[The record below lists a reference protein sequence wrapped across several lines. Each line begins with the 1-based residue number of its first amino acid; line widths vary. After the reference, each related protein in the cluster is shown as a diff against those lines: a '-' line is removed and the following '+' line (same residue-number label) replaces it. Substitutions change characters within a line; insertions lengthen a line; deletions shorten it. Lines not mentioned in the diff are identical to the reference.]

1 MSDYNND
8 SRSPKKVVRSPE
20 YIRIK
25 VVEEEYNNEMYFSL
39 AMTTEMWKLK
49 KSYAKREDVRVSSL
63 RFFFE
68 GKHID
73 DEHTPKDLGMTEDDI
88 IEVYQAG
95 RPVVGPRPE
104 NRNSEFSETKVAGH
118 KKPSPPLATT
128 PVTKRVAS
136 NSLEEGEI
144 EIVPKSK
151 NCDNIIS
158 SSTTT
163 KEKIMYKDTPSSPI
177 KMDFDEKKQK
187 VDGENSKEK
196 PRSSHKSSGKFFFLL
211 NCKITIFQ
219 ILMKISFVTRFT

>member
-39 AMTTEMWKLK
+39 AMSTEMWKLK

-118 KKPSPPLATT
+118 KKPSPPLETT
-128 PVTKRVAS
+128 PVTKRRVAS

-144 EIVPKSK
+144 AIDPKSK

-163 KEKIMYKDTPSSPI
+163 KEKIMYKDSSSSPV
-177 KMDFDEKKQK
+177 KMDFNEKKQNL
-187 VDGENSKEK
+187 DDENSKEK
-196 PRSSHKSSGKFFFLL
+196 PRSSHKSSGKFFLL
-211 NCKITIFQ
+211 NRKITIY
-219 ILMKISFVTRFT
+219 